1 MRTILLTLGVAVAL
15 GACSQ
20 QAEQQPGAYGA
31 TQTGAAGCGE
41 QARRFLNRPELQV
54 QGGGGPRS
62 DQESRRLEAQTL
74 GQEAAQAAAQG
85 DERTC
90 RQKLGAAQTSIE

>member
-1 MRTILLTLGVAVAL
+1 MRAILLTLGVAVAL
-15 GACSQ
+15 IACSQ
-20 QAEQQPGAYGA
+20 ESTQQPGA

-41 QARRFLNRPELQV
+41 QARRFLNRPELGV
-54 QGGGGPRS
+54 QGGGGRR
-62 DQESRRLEAQTL
+62 DDLETRRLEAQTL
-74 GQEAAQAAAQG
+74 AQEAAQAAAQG

>member
-15 GACSQ
+15 TACSQ
-20 QAEQQPGAYGA
+20 QSAQQPGA

-41 QARRFLNRPELQV
+41 QARRFLNRPELGV

-62 DQESRRLEAQTL
+62 GQESRRLEAQTL
-74 GQEAAQAAAQG
+74 GQEAAQAAARG
-85 DERTC
+85 DEQTC
-90 RQKLGAAQTSIE
+90 RQKLGAAQISLP